1 MVGGGGGGGG
11 DWCDDGAGR
20 EPGGV
25 PALAGINKLPLWETR
40 TLEGRVTDANFH
52 PGV

>member
-1 MVGGGGGGGG
+1 MVGGG

-25 PALAGINKLPLWETR
+25 PALARINKLPLWETR
-40 TLEGRVTDANFH
+40 TLWMSEEEGRVTDANFH